1 MNTGTALAAFV
12 LAAGLLTL
20 TPGLDTV
27 LVIRSR
33 LAGGATAGLA
43 AAVGVALGCLVW
55 GGAAAVGLGAVLEAA
70 PRAFVLLRW
79 CGAFYLLGC
88 GVLMLLRPRTSL
100 VLNGATKASAGR
112 DSAVLRG
119 LLTNLL
125 NPKVGLFYLSFLPQ
139 FVPAGVH
146 AGWFMALLT
155 AIHAGM
161 GLAWLSALVAGMGVL
176 RRFVLRDSVL
186 PWLDRAAGCVFVGF
200 GLKLAFDRG

>member
-12 LAAGLLTL
+12 VTAGLLTV

-27 LVIRSR
+27 LVVRSR
-33 LAGGATAGLA
+33 LTGGVTAGLA
-43 AAVGVALGCLVW
+43 AAAGVALGCLVW
-55 GGAAAVGLGAVLEAA
+55 GGAVAVGLGAVLEAA
-70 PRAFVLLRW
+70 PRAFMLLRW

-88 GVLMLLRPRTSL
+88 GALMLLRPRTAL
-100 VLNGATKASAGR
+100 VLDGAATASVDR
-112 DSAVLRG
+112 DSALLRG

-139 FVPAGVH
+139 FVPVGVH

-161 GLAWLSALVAGMGVL
+161 GLVWLSALVAGMGL
-176 RRFVLRDSVL
+176 LGRFVLRDGVL
-186 PWLDRAAGCVFVGF
+186 PWLDRVTGCVFVGF